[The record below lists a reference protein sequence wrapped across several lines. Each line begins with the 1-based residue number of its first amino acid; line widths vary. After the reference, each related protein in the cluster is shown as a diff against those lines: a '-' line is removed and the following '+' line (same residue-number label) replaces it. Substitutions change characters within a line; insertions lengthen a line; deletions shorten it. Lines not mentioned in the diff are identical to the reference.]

1 MGRSRDERTKSEY
14 LETIV
19 NESERLARLVDN
31 VLDFSKIE
39 QGKKIYRLRPTRLEE
54 VAGSAVRAMQFP
66 LAQQGFQLHLAVQ
79 EDMPELQADPDAI
92 QQAILNLLTNAMKYS
107 GDAREIDLRLCARNG
122 DAVIEVADH
131 GLGLAPEEQKR
142 IFEKFYQRPFA
153 REPFD
158 RGDGAGADA
167 GGAYCQGPRRA
178 RGSGKRAGGRQH
190 LLRRDSDQADSHGGA
205 GMTTVLAIEDDPAI
219 LRGLSDNLRFEGYD
233 VITATDGETGYN
245 MQRERK
251 PDLILLDLMLPR
263 MSGFEFCRK
272 LRGEGIQTPV
282 LMLTA
287 RSEEAD
293 RVLGLDLGADD
304 YVAKPFSVR
313 ELMAR
318 VRALLRRSQ
327 LGADGTDALPD
338 ELRFGATEIDFRSYE
353 ARRNGEPVEMTRKEF
368 AILRYLASRAGE
380 VVSRDDLL
388 NQVWGYDSYPSS
400 RTVDNHVAGLRAKL
414 ERDASLPE
422 HIRTVHGVG
431 YKFVL

>member
-1 MGRSRDERTKSEY
+1 
-14 LETIV
+14 
-19 NESERLARLVDN
+19 
-31 VLDFSKIE
+31 
-39 QGKKIYRLRPTRLEE
+39 
-54 VAGSAVRAMQFP
+54 
-66 LAQQGFQLHLAVQ
+66 
-79 EDMPELQADPDAI
+79 
-92 QQAILNLLTNAMKYS
+92 
-107 GDAREIDLRLCARNG
+107 
-122 DAVIEVADH
+122 
-131 GLGLAPEEQKR
+131 
-142 IFEKFYQRPFA
+142 
-153 REPFD
+153 
-158 RGDGAGADA
+158 
-167 GGAYCQGPRRA
+167 
-178 RGSGKRAGGRQH
+178 
-190 LLRRDSDQADSHGGA
+190 
-205 GMTTVLAIEDDPAI
+205 MTMVLAIEDDPAI

-272 LRGEGIQTPV
+272 LRGEGIETPV

-327 LGADGTDALPD
+327 LGTDGTDALPD
-338 ELRFGATEIDFRSYE
+338 ELRFGGTEIDFRSYE
-353 ARRNGEPVEMTRKEF
+353 ARRNGAAVEMTRKEF

-388 NQVWGYDSYPSS
+388 NQVWGYDAYPSS

-431 YKFVL
+431 YKFVP